1 MKKTFILIAVAALTA
16 LSFTACGSDDADYVP
31 PTYNVELPL
40 PENAANAVAFEEI
53 KGMTGK
59 TSNGQATGKKLAGI
73 TFTEDGNAIAEVDGK
88 FVAGTYTYAAGTYTL
103 AGNIR
108 GTVNVKDDT
117 TKGTSTENTNLSIN
131 ITVTIDG
138 QTYTFNGDAQADR
151 ETATELLTNVDLNN
165 ICRSWTVKNM
175 SLSLSGDVSMMK
187 TYENGDLSQLG
198 VDANENGANL
208 TADELAELN
217 KTVLSIEFTKSMKL
231 FLTYREKGQNVTQ
244 CASWTSSD
252 FQEFL
257 VKEISEANK
266 FIDQNSTIQVVYNN
280 AGGCTITFF
289 TTIKGSKNYDAQ
301 LIINLE

>member
-53 KGMTGK
+53 KGMT
-59 TSNGQATGKKLAGI
+59 TAGKKLAGI

-108 GTVNVKDDT
+108 GTVNDVT
-117 TKGTSTENTNLSIN
+117 TKGTSTENANLSIN

-138 QTYTFNGDAQADR
+138 QTYTFNGNAQADR
-151 ETATELLTNVDLNN
+151 ETAIELLTNVDLNN

-231 FLTYREKGQNVTQ
+231 FLTYKENGKEVTQ

>member
-53 KGMTGK
+53 KGMT
-59 TSNGQATGKKLAGI
+59 TAGKKLAGI

-108 GTVNVKDDT
+108 GNVKDVT
-117 TKGTSTENTNLSIN
+117 TKGTSTENANLSIN

-208 TADELAELN
+208 TDDELEELN
-217 KTVLSIEFTKSMKL
+217 KNLGELYHAIKRGD
-231 FLTYREKGQNVTQ
+231 REGLANLLEEGHRVK
-244 CASWTSSD
+244 
-252 FQEFL
+252 QEL
-257 VKEISEANK
+257 GE
-266 FIDQNSTIQVVYNN
+266 
-280 AGGCTITFF
+280 
-289 TTIKGSKNYDAQ
+289 
-301 LIINLE
+301 

>member
-53 KGMTGK
+53 KGMT
-59 TSNGQATGKKLAGI
+59 TAGKKLAGI

-108 GTVNVKDDT
+108 GTVNDVT
-117 TKGTSTENTNLSIN
+117 TKGTSTENANLSIN

-138 QTYTFNGDAQADR
+138 QTYTFNGNAQADR
-151 ETATELLTNVDLNN
+151 ETAIELLTNVELNN

-187 TYENGDLSQLG
+187 TYESGDLSQLG

-252 FQEFL
+252 FKEFL

-266 FIDQNSTIQVVYNN
+266 FIDQNSTIQVVFNN

>member
-53 KGMTGK
+53 KGMT
-59 TSNGQATGKKLAGI
+59 TAGKKLAGI

-108 GTVNVKDDT
+108 GTVNDVT
-117 TKGTSTENTNLSIN
+117 TKGTSTENANLSIN

-138 QTYTFNGDAQADR
+138 QTYTFNGNAQADR
-151 ETATELLTNVDLNN
+151 ETAIELLTNVDLNN

-187 TYENGDLSQLG
+187 TYESGDLSQLG

-252 FQEFL
+252 FKEFL

-266 FIDQNSTIQVVYNN
+266 FIDQNSTIQVVFNN

>member
-53 KGMTGK
+53 KGMT
-59 TSNGQATGKKLAGI
+59 TAGKKLAGI

-103 AGNIR
+103 AGNVR
-108 GTVNVKDDT
+108 GTVKDVT
-117 TKGTSTENTNLSIN
+117 TKGTSTENANLSLN

-138 QTYTFNGDAQADR
+138 QTYTFNGNAQADR
-151 ETATELLTNVDLNN
+151 ETAEELLTNVDLNN

-208 TADELAELN
+208 TADELEELN

-231 FLTYREKGQNVTQ
+231 FLTYREKGKNVTQ
-244 CASWTSSD
+244 CASWSSSD
-252 FQEFL
+252 FKEFL

>member
-53 KGMTGK
+53 KGMT
-59 TSNGQATGKKLAGI
+59 TAGKKLAGI

-108 GTVNVKDDT
+108 GNVKDVT
-117 TKGTSTENTNLSIN
+117 TKGTSNSTILID

-138 QTYTFNGDAQADR
+138 ESYTFTGETDADR
-151 ETATELLTNVDLNN
+151 ETAIELLTNVDLNN

-252 FQEFL
+252 FKEFL

>member
-53 KGMTGK
+53 KGMT
-59 TSNGQATGKKLAGI
+59 TAGKKLAGI

-108 GTVNVKDDT
+108 GTVEDVT
-117 TKGTSTENTNLSIN
+117 TKGTSTENANLSIN

-138 QTYTFNGDAQADR
+138 QTYTFNGNAQADR
-151 ETATELLTNVDLNN
+151 ETAIELLTNVDLNN

-208 TADELAELN
+208 TADELEELN
-217 KTVLSIEFTKSMKL
+217 KTVMSIEFTKSMKL
-231 FLTYREKGQNVTQ
+231 FLTYKENGQNVTQ

-252 FQEFL
+252 FKEFL

>member
-53 KGMTGK
+53 KGMT
-59 TSNGQATGKKLAGI
+59 TAGKKLAGI

-108 GTVNVKDDT
+108 GTVKDDT
-117 TKGTSTENTNLSIN
+117 TKGTSTENANLSIN

-138 QTYTFNGDAQADR
+138 QTYTFNGNAQADR
-151 ETATELLTNVDLNN
+151 ETAIELLTNVDLNN

-231 FLTYREKGQNVTQ
+231 FLTYKENGKEVTQ

-252 FQEFL
+252 FKEFL

>member
-53 KGMTGK
+53 KGMT
-59 TSNGQATGKKLAGI
+59 TAGKKLEGV
-73 TFTEDGNAIAEVDGK
+73 TFTEDGNAIVEVDGK

-103 AGNIR
+103 AGNVR
-108 GTVNVKDDT
+108 GTVKDVT
-117 TKGTSTENTNLSIN
+117 TKGTSTENAHLSLN

-138 QTYTFNGDAQADR
+138 QPYTFTGNAQADR
-151 ETATELLTNVDLNN
+151 ETAEELLTNVDLNN

-208 TADELAELN
+208 TADELEELN

-231 FLTYREKGQNVTQ
+231 FLTYKENGKEVTQ
-244 CASWTSSD
+244 CASWSSSD
-252 FQEFL
+252 FKEFL

>member
-53 KGMTGK
+53 KGMT
-59 TSNGQATGKKLAGI
+59 TAGKKLAGI

-108 GTVNVKDDT
+108 GTVNDVT

-138 QTYTFNGDAQADR
+138 QTYTFNGNAQADR
-151 ETATELLTNVDLNN
+151 ETAIELLTNVDLNN

-231 FLTYREKGQNVTQ
+231 FLTYKENGKEVTQ

-252 FQEFL
+252 FKEFL

-266 FIDQNSTIQVVYNN
+266 FIDQNSTIQVVFNN

>member
-53 KGMTGK
+53 KGMT
-59 TSNGQATGKKLAGI
+59 TAGKKLAGI

-103 AGNIR
+103 AGNVR
-108 GTVNVKDDT
+108 GTVKDVT
-117 TKGTSTENTNLSIN
+117 TKGTSTENANLSLN

-138 QTYTFNGDAQADR
+138 QTYTFNGNAQADR
-151 ETATELLTNVDLNN
+151 ETAEELLTNVDLNN

-208 TADELAELN
+208 TDDELAELN

-244 CASWTSSD
+244 CASWSSSD
-252 FQEFL
+252 FKEFL

>member
-1 MKKTFILIAVAALTA
+1 MTTA
-16 LSFTACGSDDADYVP
+16 
-31 PTYNVELPL
+31 
-40 PENAANAVAFEEI
+40 
-53 KGMTGK
+53 
-59 TSNGQATGKKLAGI
+59 GKKLAGI

-108 GTVNVKDDT
+108 GTVNDVT
-117 TKGTSTENTNLSIN
+117 TKGTSTENANLSIN

-138 QTYTFNGDAQADR
+138 QTYTFNGNAQADR

-187 TYENGDLSQLG
+187 TYESGDLSQLG

-252 FQEFL
+252 FKEFL

-266 FIDQNSTIQVVYNN
+266 FIDQNSTIQVVFNN

>member
-53 KGMTGK
+53 KGMT
-59 TSNGQATGKKLAGI
+59 TAGKKLAGI

-108 GTVNVKDDT
+108 GTVKDDT
-117 TKGTSTENTNLSIN
+117 TKGTSTENANLSIN

-138 QTYTFNGDAQADR
+138 QTYTFNGNAQADR

-252 FQEFL
+252 FKEFL

-266 FIDQNSTIQVVYNN
+266 FIDQNSTIQVVFNN

>member
-1 MKKTFILIAVAALTA
+1 
-16 LSFTACGSDDADYVP
+16 
-31 PTYNVELPL
+31 
-40 PENAANAVAFEEI
+40 
-53 KGMTGK
+53 
-59 TSNGQATGKKLAGI
+59 
-73 TFTEDGNAIAEVDGK
+73 
-88 FVAGTYTYAAGTYTL
+88 
-103 AGNIR
+103 
-108 GTVNVKDDT
+108 
-117 TKGTSTENTNLSIN
+117 
-131 ITVTIDG
+131 
-138 QTYTFNGDAQADR
+138 
-151 ETATELLTNVDLNN
+151 
-165 ICRSWTVKNM
+165 M

-231 FLTYREKGQNVTQ
+231 FLTYKENGKEVTQ
-244 CASWTSSD
+244 CASWSSSD
-252 FQEFL
+252 FKDFL

>member
-1 MKKTFILIAVAALTA
+1 M
-16 LSFTACGSDDADYVP
+16 YP

-53 KGMTGK
+53 KGMT
-59 TSNGQATGKKLAGI
+59 TAGKKLAGI

-108 GTVNVKDDT
+108 GTVNDVT
-117 TKGTSTENTNLSIN
+117 TKGTSTENANLSIN

-138 QTYTFNGDAQADR
+138 QTYTFNGNAQADR

-231 FLTYREKGQNVTQ
+231 FLTYKENGKEVTQ

-252 FQEFL
+252 FKEFL

>member
-53 KGMTGK
+53 KGMT
-59 TSNGQATGKKLAGI
+59 TAGKKLAGI

-108 GTVNVKDDT
+108 GNVKDVT
-117 TKGTSTENTNLSIN
+117 TKGTSTENANLSIN

-138 QTYTFNGDAQADR
+138 QTYTFNGNAQADR

-165 ICRSWTVKNM
+165 ICRSLTVKDM
-175 SLSLSGDVSMMK
+175 SLSLSGSQPALLCWRKQML
-187 TYENGDLSQLG
+187 LS
-198 VDANENGANL
+198 
-208 TADELAELN
+208 
-217 KTVLSIEFTKSMKL
+217 LS
-231 FLTYREKGQNVTQ
+231 
-244 CASWTSSD
+244 
-252 FQEFL
+252 
-257 VKEISEANK
+257 
-266 FIDQNSTIQVVYNN
+266 VY
-280 AGGCTITFF
+280 I
-289 TTIKGSKNYDAQ
+289 
-301 LIINLE
+301 

>member
-53 KGMTGK
+53 KGMT
-59 TSNGQATGKKLAGI
+59 TAGKKLAGI

-108 GTVNVKDDT
+108 GTVNDVT

-138 QTYTFNGDAQADR
+138 QTYTFNGNAQADR
-151 ETATELLTNVDLNN
+151 ETAIELLTNVDLNN

-231 FLTYREKGQNVTQ
+231 FLTYKENGKEVTQ

-252 FQEFL
+252 FKEFL

>member
-53 KGMTGK
+53 KGMT
-59 TSNGQATGKKLAGI
+59 TAGKKLAGI

-88 FVAGTYTYAAGTYTL
+88 FIAGTYTYAAGTYTL

-108 GTVNVKDDT
+108 GTVNDVT
-117 TKGTSTENTNLSIN
+117 TKGTSTENANLSIN

-138 QTYTFNGDAQADR
+138 QTYTFNGNAQADR
-151 ETATELLTNVDLNN
+151 ETAIELLTNVDLNN

-231 FLTYREKGQNVTQ
+231 FLTYKENGKEVTQ

-252 FQEFL
+252 FKEFL

-266 FIDQNSTIQVVYNN
+266 FIDQNSTIQVVFNN

>member
-108 GTVNVKDDT
+108 GTVNDVT
-117 TKGTSTENTNLSIN
+117 TKGTSTENANLSIN

-138 QTYTFNGDAQADR
+138 QTYTFNGNAQADR

-231 FLTYREKGQNVTQ
+231 FLTYKENGKEVTQ

-252 FQEFL
+252 FKEFL

>member
-53 KGMTGK
+53 KGMT
-59 TSNGQATGKKLAGI
+59 TAGKKLAGI

-108 GTVNVKDDT
+108 GNVKDVT
-117 TKGTSTENTNLSIN
+117 TKGTSNSTILID

-138 QTYTFNGDAQADR
+138 ESYTFTGETDADR
-151 ETATELLTNVDLNN
+151 ETAIELLTNVDLNN

-231 FLTYREKGQNVTQ
+231 FLTYKENGKEVTQ

-252 FQEFL
+252 FKEFL

>member
-53 KGMTGK
+53 KGMT
-59 TSNGQATGKKLAGI
+59 TAGKKLAGI

-108 GTVNVKDDT
+108 GTVNDVT
-117 TKGTSTENTNLSIN
+117 TKGTSTENANLSIN

-138 QTYTFNGDAQADR
+138 QTYTFNGNAQADR
-151 ETATELLTNVDLNN
+151 ETAIELLTNVDLNN

-231 FLTYREKGQNVTQ
+231 FLTYKENGKEVTQ

-252 FQEFL
+252 FKEFL

>member
-53 KGMTGK
+53 KGMT
-59 TSNGQATGKKLAGI
+59 TAGKKLAGI
-73 TFTEDGNAIAEVDGK
+73 TFTENGNAIAEVDGK

-108 GTVNVKDDT
+108 GTVNDVT
-117 TKGTSTENTNLSIN
+117 TKGTSTENANLSIN

-138 QTYTFNGDAQADR
+138 QTYTFNGNAQADR

-187 TYENGDLSQLG
+187 TYESGDLSQLG

-208 TADELAELN
+208 TDDELAELN
-217 KTVLSIEFTKSMKL
+217 KTVLSIEFTKSFKL
-231 FLTYREKGQNVTQ
+231 FLTY
-244 CASWTSSD
+244 
-252 FQEFL
+252 
-257 VKEISEANK
+257 KEN
-266 FIDQNSTIQVVYNN
+266 
-280 AGGCTITFF
+280 G
-289 TTIKGSKNYDAQ
+289 
-301 LIINLE
+301 

>member
-53 KGMTGK
+53 KGMT
-59 TSNGQATGKKLAGI
+59 TAGKKLAGI

-108 GTVNVKDDT
+108 GTVKDDT

-138 QTYTFNGDAQADR
+138 QTYTFNGNAQADR
-151 ETATELLTNVDLNN
+151 ETAIELLTNVDLNN

-231 FLTYREKGQNVTQ
+231 FLTYKENGKEVTQ

-252 FQEFL
+252 FKEFL

-266 FIDQNSTIQVVYNN
+266 FIDQNSTIQVVFNN

>member
-53 KGMTGK
+53 KGMT
-59 TSNGQATGKKLAGI
+59 TAGKKLAGI

-108 GTVNVKDDT
+108 GTVNDVT
-117 TKGTSTENTNLSIN
+117 TKGTSTENANLSIN

-138 QTYTFNGDAQADR
+138 QTYTFNGNAQADR
-151 ETATELLTNVDLNN
+151 ETAIELLTNVDLNN

-231 FLTYREKGQNVTQ
+231 FLTYKENGKEVTQ
-244 CASWTSSD
+244 CASWSSSD
-252 FQEFL
+252 FKDFL

>member
-40 PENAANAVAFEEI
+40 PGNAANAVAFEEI
-53 KGMTGK
+53 KGMT
-59 TSNGQATGKKLAGI
+59 TAGKKLAGI

-108 GTVNVKDDT
+108 GTVKDDT
-117 TKGTSTENTNLSIN
+117 TKGTSTENANLSIN

-138 QTYTFNGDAQADR
+138 QTYTFNGNAQADR

-198 VDANENGANL
+198 VDANENV
-208 TADELAELN
+208 N

-231 FLTYREKGQNVTQ
+231 FLTYKENGKEVTQ

-252 FQEFL
+252 FKEFL

-266 FIDQNSTIQVVYNN
+266 FIDQNSTIQVVFNN

>member
-138 QTYTFNGDAQADR
+138 QTYTFNGNAQADR

-217 KTVLSIEFTKSMKL
+217 KTVISLEFTRSFKL
-231 FLTYREKGQNVTQ
+231 FLTYKENGKEVTQ
-244 CASWTSSD
+244 CASWDSTD
-252 FQEFL
+252 FKDFL
-257 VKEISEANK
+257 IKEISEANK
-266 FIDQNSTIQVVYNN
+266 FIDNDSKVQVIYNA

-289 TTIKGSKNYDAQ
+289 TEIKGNKTYKAQ
-301 LIINLE
+301 LIVNLV

>member
-53 KGMTGK
+53 KGMT
-59 TSNGQATGKKLAGI
+59 TAGKKLAGI

-108 GTVNVKDDT
+108 GTVKDDT
-117 TKGTSTENTNLSIN
+117 TKGTSSENTNISID
-131 ITVTIDG
+131 IEVIIDG
-138 QTYTFNGDAQADR
+138 QTYKFTGDAEADTK
-151 ETATELLTNVDLNN
+151 TAVELLTNVDLNN

-231 FLTYREKGQNVTQ
+231 FLTYKENGKNVTQ
-244 CASWTSSD
+244 CASWSSSD
-252 FQEFL
+252 FKEFL

>member
-53 KGMTGK
+53 KGMT
-59 TSNGQATGKKLAGI
+59 TAGKKLAGI

-108 GTVNVKDDT
+108 GTVKDDT

-138 QTYTFNGDAQADR
+138 QTYTFNGNAQADR
-151 ETATELLTNVDLNN
+151 ETAIELLTNVDLNN

-231 FLTYREKGQNVTQ
+231 FLTYKENGKEVTQ

-252 FQEFL
+252 FKEFL